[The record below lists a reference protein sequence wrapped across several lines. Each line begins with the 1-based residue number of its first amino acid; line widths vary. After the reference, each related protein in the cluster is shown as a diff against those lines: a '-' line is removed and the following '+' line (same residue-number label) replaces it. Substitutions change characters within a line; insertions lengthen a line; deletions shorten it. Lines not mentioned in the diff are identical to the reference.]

1 MATSTVKFMHQDLVR
16 LDSFD
21 GSNFR
26 RWQQKVLFLLTSLKV
41 AYVLTER
48 CPDREEQPGGS
59 YARKKWKE
67 DNYLCKGHILNLV
80 ADNIYSLYS
89 DARTATELWKAL
101 DKKYKTE
108 ESGAKKYAVG
118 IRVDEQ
124 FQVATIIKKLPS
136 TWKDIQKTPRHK
148 RRDYSLERLQ
158 RYLRIEEEARMSDQ
172 TNTHENNGKINVV
185 EPKGDDEKKSKL
197 INIWA
202 ETRKVIIPSK
212 TRGIT
217 RIIKKVQT
225 KIRTK
230 GQTSHRQR
238 EVVLFVGNQATLQE
252 NVATERSSHNS
263 PNPISLKLIS
273 LKKNT
278 SWLLSLK

>member
-41 AYVLTER
+41 AYVLTEP

-67 DNYLCKGHILNLV
+67 DDYLCKGHILNLV

-89 DARTATELWKAL
+89 DARTAKELWKAL

-118 IRVDEQ
+118 RYLNFKIIDDKPILPQVHELQTLVNEIVKEGIRVD
-124 FQVATIIKKLPS
+124 
-136 TWKDIQKTPRHK
+136 
-148 RRDYSLERLQ
+148 
-158 RYLRIEEEARMSDQ
+158 
-172 TNTHENNGKINVV
+172 
-185 EPKGDDEKKSKL
+185 
-197 INIWA
+197 
-202 ETRKVIIPSK
+202 
-212 TRGIT
+212 
-217 RIIKKVQT
+217 
-225 KIRTK
+225 
-230 GQTSHRQR
+230 
-238 EVVLFVGNQATLQE
+238 
-252 NVATERSSHNS
+252 
-263 PNPISLKLIS
+263 
-273 LKKNT
+273 
-278 SWLLSLK
+278 